1 MRTFAFAYATLLAA
15 AILPALAQEKT
26 NAPVAV
32 YKVEYRI
39 RDGSDAASKNGR
51 RYTILMDTTGRGTF
65 KVGERVPVATGSFQP
80 GVGGVG
86 VNPLVNTQFN
96 YLDVGVNIDTNVK
109 EQDGKVALFS
119 SMDISTIVEH
129 KQQTGS
135 AVLSNPTVAQIRIV
149 VNTQVTP
156 GKPTLVASIDDPVT
170 QHRFDVE
177 AVVTK
182 Q

>member
-1 MRTFAFAYATLLAA
+1 MRTFAFACAALLAA
-15 AILPALAQEKT
+15 AILPARAQEKT
-26 NAPVAV
+26 NAPIAV

-51 RYTILMDTTGRGTF
+51 RYTLLLDTSGRGTF

-80 GVGGVG
+80 GAG

-109 EQDGKVALFS
+109 EQDGKVGLFT
-119 SMDISTIVEH
+119 SMDISTLVEH
-129 KQQTGS
+129 KQQAGS
-135 AVLSNPTVAQIRIV
+135 TVLSNPTVAQIRIV
-149 VNTQVTP
+149 VSTQVAP

-170 QHRFDVE
+170 QHHFDVE